1 MATAVALCLL
11 KTGPSMVSSSSSEA
25 MSTNPLFFSRGAGG
39 GEALTVARGT
49 ATIGA
54 GEAGAGVV
62 FGEVRVGVV

>member
-1 MATAVALCLL
+1 
-11 KTGPSMVSSSSSEA
+11 MVSSSSSEA